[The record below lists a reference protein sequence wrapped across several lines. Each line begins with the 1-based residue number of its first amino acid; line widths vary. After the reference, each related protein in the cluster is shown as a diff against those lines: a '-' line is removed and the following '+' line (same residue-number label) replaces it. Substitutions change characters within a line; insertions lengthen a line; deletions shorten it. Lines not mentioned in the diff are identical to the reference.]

1 MMFLVLE
8 CVVLEGL
15 LRNSQG
21 QAVFLGAAQPPAPT
35 PSTAQQG
42 QETLLGGTLLIS
54 FVTTAFGVSLMN
66 IWTVFGTAP
75 RPWTPP
81 SEPDPEAGAANSGS
95 ESVGEMGSA
104 SSSKHAEAPM
114 AEPQPKR
121 QQTTSPK
128 SKSKTVTL
136 TATLPWCLNFIL
148 HAVPVAAVLVL
159 ITLEVLP
166 HKLKPAVWLPF
177 FPPATVLLMLLARCS
192 CEEDSSNKEDQG
204 QAGPSG
210 AQAENQMAPP
220 AEQIVGSGSSSSDPG
235 KAQQPEDKDKEPEDE
250 KQPTDKPAPLELTK
264 VAFTGFLA
272 VAVPSVTN
280 ASVCNP
286 SIVFVLSTAAT
297 VLMGLLWRLL
307 TTHEAEA
314 EPPSHVLKA
323 ANHAS
328 FGAHLLIL
336 IAGVAFWVMAVNV

>member
-1 MMFLVLE
+1 MV
-8 CVVLEGL
+8 
-15 LRNSQG
+15 
-21 QAVFLGAAQPPAPT
+21 
-35 PSTAQQG
+35 
-42 QETLLGGTLLIS
+42 
-54 FVTTAFGVSLMN
+54 
-66 IWTVFGTAP
+66 
-75 RPWTPP
+75 
-81 SEPDPEAGAANSGS
+81 
-95 ESVGEMGSA
+95 
-104 SSSKHAEAPM
+104 
-114 AEPQPKR
+114 EPQPKR
-121 QQTTSPK
+121 QQTSPK

-177 FPPATVLLMLLARCS
+177 FPPATVLLMLLARWS
-192 CEEDSSNKEDQG
+192 SEEDSSD
-204 QAGPSG
+204 P
-210 AQAENQMAPP
+210 
-220 AEQIVGSGSSSSDPG
+220 GSASLDPGKG
-235 KAQQPEDKDKEPEDE
+235 KAQQPEDEDNEPEDE

-272 VAVPSVTN
+272 VALPSVTN
-280 ASVCNP
+280 ASVGNP
-286 SIVFVLSTAAT
+286 AIVFVLSTAAT

-314 EPPSHVLKA
+314 EPPSYVLKA

-328 FGAHLLIL
+328 FGAHLCIL